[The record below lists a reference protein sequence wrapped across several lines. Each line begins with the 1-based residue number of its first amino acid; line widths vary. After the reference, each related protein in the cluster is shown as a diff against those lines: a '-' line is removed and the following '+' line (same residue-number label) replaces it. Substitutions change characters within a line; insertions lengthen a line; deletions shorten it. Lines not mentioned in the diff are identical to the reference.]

1 MASIRIPQLLIYF
14 SLFLTHGIFIM
25 QEIIML
31 TSSCSYMFFSFPPV
45 QHLFCKRPVVASQRL
60 TWSRSNLQPI
70 TATVTHLHRITEA
83 CLLGRVPPSRCTPTT
98 IMVVRL
104 TLPRALPKSRT
115 QSACARCHPAKM
127 MLWRRS
133 TVTSVAFMDRVQLSC
148 TAKHLGAV
156 ILIKVI
162 IPSDFSLFFSSL
174 NIL

>member
-1 MASIRIPQLLIYF
+1 MFVLIF
-14 SLFLTHGIFIM
+14 FAFL
-25 QEIIML
+25 
-31 TSSCSYMFFSFPPV
+31 SV

-83 CLLGRVPPSRCTPTT
+83 YLPGRVPPSRCTPTT
-98 IMVVRL
+98 TRP
-104 TLPRALPKSRT
+104 TLPPVLPKSRT
-115 QSACARCHPAKM
+115 QSACARCHRAKM

-133 TVTSVAFMDRVQLSC
+133 TVTLVAFMDRVQLSC

-162 IPSDFSLFFSSL
+162 ASFHFLFKHFVKEIKSLFE
-174 NIL
+174 IVIKCRWCICWE